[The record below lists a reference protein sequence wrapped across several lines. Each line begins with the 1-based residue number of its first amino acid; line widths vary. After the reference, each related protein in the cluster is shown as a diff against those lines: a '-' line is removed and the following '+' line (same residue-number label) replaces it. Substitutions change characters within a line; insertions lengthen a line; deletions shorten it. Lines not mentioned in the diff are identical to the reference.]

1 GNRQRVVAASS
12 PTGPAFEGAEISGG
26 QRAAPGAIERVRI
39 DPDTLEPKYRVIGS
53 ELWSDE
59 PGFLDSVQATGVT
72 GICGSGIIEVVAEMY
87 LAGIISEDGVVD
99 GSLSARSPR
108 VTASGRTFSYVL
120 KEGEP
125 RITITQT

>member
-1 GNRQRVVAASS
+1 
-12 PTGPAFEGAEISGG
+12 
-26 QRAAPGAIERVRI
+26 
-39 DPDTLEPKYRVIGS
+39 RVIGS

-87 LAGIISEDGVVD
+87 LAGIISEDGVID
-99 GSLSARSPR
+99 GSLGARSPR
-108 VTASGRTFSYVL
+108 VVTNGRTFSYVL

-125 RITITQT
+125 KITITQTDIRAI